1 MSIESN
7 EVKNIKQFLNSYDC
21 GKSSDNNNK
30 EIQTQE
36 KDGFNSSDEI
46 QPSVVMRNKSTSDS
60 CAFGDHLIAAND
72 VECEVFDWLYY
83 HFEYKYVFQTIS
95 NNFIFYFIHYLL
107 FFFLYVNY

>member
-21 GKSSDNNNK
+21 GKSSDNN

-36 KDGFNSSDEI
+36 KDGLNGSDEI
-46 QPSVVMRNKSTSDS
+46 QPSVVMRNKGTSDS

-83 HFEYKYVFQTIS
+83 HFDYKYVFQTIS
-95 NNFIFYFIHYLL
+95 HFILYFIHYLL
-107 FFFLYVNY
+107 TFFLYVNYR